1 MSDQTIIFLLSIT
14 ILTLFLIVLY
24 QRYIFNRGIQV
35 EIKRINNKL
44 EEISETDS
52 DEKVMVFTDNP
63 VLMELGGQI
72 NRLLIER
79 QKIRADF
86 KREEI
91 SSKKMLANISHDIK
105 TPLTVILGYLEIMRL
120 NNSDDEMVKKV
131 ETKAKQVMNLINQ
144 FFTLAKLESG
154 DTNINLCKININEV
168 CRENVLEF
176 YDILL
181 QKEFEVDLYIPE
193 ISTYV
198 QGDKDA
204 LQRILYNLLSN
215 AIRYGG
221 AGKYLGVFLRQDK
234 NSVYIDVVD
243 KGKGIEQEFI
253 SNVFDRLYTMED
265 SRNREIQG
273 NGLGLTIAK
282 NLAKSLGGDIFL
294 SSIPNF
300 KTTFTVKL
308 KKINY

>member
-1 MSDQTIIFLLSIT
+1 MSDKTIIFFLAVVVCL
-14 ILTLFLIVLY
+14 LFLVVLY
-24 QRYIFNRGIQV
+24 QRFIFGRGIQAK
-35 EIKRINNKL
+35 IKRMNKKL
-44 EEISETDS
+44 EEILETGS

-72 NRLLIER
+72 NRLLIDR

-105 TPLTVILGYLEIMRL
+105 TPLTVILGYLEIMSL
-120 NNSDDEMVKKV
+120 NHADHEMLKKV
-131 ETKAKQVMNLINQ
+131 ETKANQVMNLINQ

-154 DTNINLCKININEV
+154 DTNINLGKVNINEI

-181 QKEFEVDLYIPE
+181 QKDFDVDLFIPE
-193 ISTYV
+193 TAIFV
-198 QGDKDA
+198 QGEKEA

-215 AIRYGG
+215 VIRYGSD
-221 AGKYLGVFLRQDK
+221 GKYLGVFLRQDK
-234 NSVYIDVVD
+234 GNVYIDVVD
-243 KGKGIEQEFI
+243 KGKGIEQEFA

-282 NLAKSLGGDIFL
+282 NLAKQLEGDIFL
-294 SSIPNF
+294 NSIPNV
-300 KTTFTVKL
+300 KTTFTVSL
-308 KKINY
+308 KKITY

>member
-1 MSDQTIIFLLSIT
+1 MSDKTIIFFLAVVVCL
-14 ILTLFLIVLY
+14 LFLVVLY
-24 QRYIFNRGIQV
+24 QRFIFGRGIQAK
-35 EIKRINNKL
+35 IKRMNKKL
-44 EEISETDS
+44 EEILETGS

-72 NRLLIER
+72 NRLLIDR

-105 TPLTVILGYLEIMRL
+105 TPLTVILGYLEIMSL
-120 NNSDDEMVKKV
+120 NHADNEMLKKV
-131 ETKAKQVMNLINQ
+131 ETKANQVMNLINQ

-154 DTNINLCKININEV
+154 DTNINLGKVNINEI
-168 CRENVLEF
+168 CRENILEF

-181 QKEFEVDLYIPE
+181 QKDFDVDLFIPE
-193 ISTYV
+193 TAIFV
-198 QGDKDA
+198 QGEKEA

-215 AIRYGG
+215 VIRYGSD
-221 AGKYLGVFLRQDK
+221 GKYLGVFLRQDK
-234 NSVYIDVVD
+234 GNVYIDVVD
-243 KGKGIEQEFI
+243 KGKGIEQEFA

-282 NLAKSLGGDIFL
+282 NLAKQLEGDIFL
-294 SSIPNF
+294 NSIPNV
-300 KTTFTVKL
+300 KTTFTVSL
-308 KKINY
+308 KKITY

>member
-1 MSDQTIIFLLSIT
+1 MSEKTIIFFLAVVVCL
-14 ILTLFLIVLY
+14 LFLVVLY
-24 QRYIFNRGIQV
+24 QRFIFGRGIQAK
-35 EIKRINNKL
+35 IRRINKKL
-44 EEISETDS
+44 EEILETGS

-72 NRLLIER
+72 NRLLIDR

-105 TPLTVILGYLEIMRL
+105 TPLTVILGYLEIMSL
-120 NNSDDEMVKKV
+120 NHADNEMLKKV
-131 ETKAKQVMNLINQ
+131 ETKANQVMNLINQ

-154 DTNINLCKININEV
+154 DTNINLGKVNINEI

-181 QKEFEVDLYIPE
+181 QKDFDVDLFIPE
-193 ISTYV
+193 TAIFV
-198 QGDKDA
+198 QGEKEA

-215 AIRYGG
+215 VIRYGSD
-221 AGKYLGVFLRQDK
+221 GKYLGVFLRQDK
-234 NSVYIDVVD
+234 GNVYIDVVD
-243 KGKGIEQEFI
+243 KGKGIEQEFA

-282 NLAKSLGGDIFL
+282 NLTKQLEGDLFL
-294 SSIPNF
+294 NSIPNV

-308 KKINY
+308 KKITY

>member
-1 MSDQTIIFLLSIT
+1 MSDKTIIF
-14 ILTLFLIVLY
+14 FLIVIISILALVVLY
-24 QRYIFNRGIQV
+24 QQFVFTRGIQAK
-35 EIKRINNKL
+35 IKQIDEKL
-44 EEISETDS
+44 EEILETDS
-52 DEKVMVFTDNP
+52 DEKIMIFTENP
-63 VLMELGGQI
+63 VLMNLGAQI
-72 NRLLIER
+72 NCLLIER
-79 QKIRADF
+79 QKIKANF
-86 KREEI
+86 KKEQI

-120 NNSDDEMVKKV
+120 NHEDEMLRKV
-131 ETKAKQVMNLINQ
+131 EEKAKQVMNLINQ

-154 DTNINLCKININEV
+154 DTDVKLCKIDINEV
-168 CRENVLEF
+168 CRENILGF

-181 QKEFEVDLYIPE
+181 QKEFEVDLSIPE
-193 ISTYV
+193 TPIFV

-215 AIRYGG
+215 VMRYGLDG
-221 AGKYLGVFLRQDK
+221 NYLGIFIREDK
-234 NSVYIDVVD
+234 RNVYIDVVD

-253 SNVFDRLYTMED
+253 ANVFDRLYTMED

-282 NLAKSLGGDIFL
+282 NLAERLGGDIYL
-294 SSIPNF
+294 NSIPNV
-300 KTTFTVKL
+300 KTTFSLKL

>member
-1 MSDQTIIFLLSIT
+1 MSDKTIIFFLAVVVCI
-14 ILTLFLIVLY
+14 LFLVVLY
-24 QRYIFNRGIQV
+24 QRFIFGRGIQAK
-35 EIKRINNKL
+35 IKRMNKKL
-44 EEISETDS
+44 EEILETGS

-72 NRLLIER
+72 NRLLIDR

-105 TPLTVILGYLEIMRL
+105 TPLTVILGYLEIMSL
-120 NNSDDEMVKKV
+120 NHADNEMLKKV
-131 ETKAKQVMNLINQ
+131 ETKANQVMNLINQ

-154 DTNINLCKININEV
+154 DTNINLGKVNINEI

-181 QKEFEVDLYIPE
+181 QKDFDVDLFIPE
-193 ISTYV
+193 TAIFV
-198 QGDKDA
+198 QGEKEA

-215 AIRYGG
+215 VIRYGSD
-221 AGKYLGVFLRQDK
+221 GKYLGVFLRQDK
-234 NSVYIDVVD
+234 GNVYIDVVD
-243 KGKGIEQEFI
+243 KGKGIEQEFA

-282 NLAKSLGGDIFL
+282 NLAKQLEGDIFL
-294 SSIPNF
+294 NSIPNV
-300 KTTFTVKL
+300 KTTFTVSL
-308 KKINY
+308 KKITY

>member
-1 MSDQTIIFLLSIT
+1 MSDKTIIFFLAVVVCI
-14 ILTLFLIVLY
+14 LFLVVLY
-24 QRYIFNRGIQV
+24 QRFIFGRGIQAK
-35 EIKRINNKL
+35 IKRMNKKL
-44 EEISETDS
+44 EEILETGS

-72 NRLLIER
+72 NRLLIDR

-120 NNSDDEMVKKV
+120 NHADNEMLKKV
-131 ETKAKQVMNLINQ
+131 ETKANQVMNLINQ

-154 DTNINLCKININEV
+154 DTNINLGKVNINEI

-181 QKEFEVDLYIPE
+181 QKDFDVDLFIPE
-193 ISTYV
+193 TAIFV
-198 QGDKDA
+198 QGEKEA

-215 AIRYGG
+215 VIRYGSD
-221 AGKYLGVFLRQDK
+221 GKYLGVFLRQDK
-234 NSVYIDVVD
+234 GNVYIDVVD
-243 KGKGIEQEFI
+243 KGKGIEQEFA

-282 NLAKSLGGDIFL
+282 NLAKQLEGDIFL
-294 SSIPNF
+294 NSIPNV
-300 KTTFTVKL
+300 KTTFTVSL
-308 KKINY
+308 KKITY

>member
-1 MSDQTIIFLLSIT
+1 MSDKTIIFFLAVVVCL
-14 ILTLFLIVLY
+14 LFLVVLY
-24 QRYIFNRGIQV
+24 QRFIFGRGIQAK
-35 EIKRINNKL
+35 IRRINKKL
-44 EEISETDS
+44 EEILETGS
-52 DEKVMVFTDNP
+52 DEKIMVFTDNP

-72 NRLLIER
+72 NRLLIDR

-120 NNSDDEMVKKV
+120 NHTDNEMLKKA
-131 ETKAKQVMNLINQ
+131 ETKANQVMNLINQ

-154 DTNINLCKININEV
+154 DTNINLGKVNINEI

-181 QKEFEVDLYIPE
+181 QKDFDVDLFIPE
-193 ISTYV
+193 TAIFV
-198 QGDKDA
+198 QGEKEA

-215 AIRYGG
+215 VIRYGSD
-221 AGKYLGVFLRQDK
+221 GKYLGVFLRQDK
-234 NSVYIDVVD
+234 GNVYIDVVD
-243 KGKGIEQEFI
+243 KGKGIEQEFA

-282 NLAKSLGGDIFL
+282 NLAKQLEGDIFL
-294 SSIPNF
+294 DSIPNV
-300 KTTFTVKL
+300 KTTFTVSL
-308 KKINY
+308 KKITY

>member
-1 MSDQTIIFLLSIT
+1 MSDKTIIFFLAVVVCI
-14 ILTLFLIVLY
+14 LFLVVLY
-24 QRYIFNRGIQV
+24 QRFIFGRGIQAK
-35 EIKRINNKL
+35 IRRINKKL
-44 EEISETDS
+44 EEILETGS

-72 NRLLIER
+72 NRLLIDR

-105 TPLTVILGYLEIMRL
+105 TPLTVILGYLEIMSL
-120 NNSDDEMVKKV
+120 NHADNEMLKKV
-131 ETKAKQVMNLINQ
+131 ETKANQVMNLINQ

-154 DTNINLCKININEV
+154 DTNINLGKVNINEI

-181 QKEFEVDLYIPE
+181 QKDFDVDLFIPE
-193 ISTYV
+193 TAIFV
-198 QGDKDA
+198 QGEKEA

-215 AIRYGG
+215 VIRYGSD
-221 AGKYLGVFLRQDK
+221 GKYLGVFLRQDK
-234 NSVYIDVVD
+234 GNVYIDVVD
-243 KGKGIEQEFI
+243 KGKGIEQEFA

-282 NLAKSLGGDIFL
+282 NLAKQLEGDIFL
-294 SSIPNF
+294 NSIPNV
-300 KTTFTVKL
+300 KTTFTVSL
-308 KKINY
+308 KKITY

>member
-1 MSDQTIIFLLSIT
+1 MSDKTIIFFLAVVVCI
-14 ILTLFLIVLY
+14 LFLVVLY
-24 QRYIFNRGIQV
+24 QRFIFGRGIQAK
-35 EIKRINNKL
+35 IRRINKKL
-44 EEISETDS
+44 EEILETGS
-52 DEKVMVFTDNP
+52 DEKVMIFTDNP

-72 NRLLIER
+72 NRLLIDR

-105 TPLTVILGYLEIMRL
+105 TPLKVILCYLEIMRL
-120 NNSDDEMVKKV
+120 NHADNEMLKKV
-131 ETKAKQVMNLINQ
+131 ETKANQVMNLINQ

-154 DTNINLCKININEV
+154 DTNINLGKVNINEI

-181 QKEFEVDLYIPE
+181 QKDFDVDLFIPE
-193 ISTYV
+193 TAIFV
-198 QGDKDA
+198 QGEKEA

-215 AIRYGG
+215 VIRYGSD
-221 AGKYLGVFLRQDK
+221 GKYLGVFLRQDK
-234 NSVYIDVVD
+234 SNVYIDVVD
-243 KGKGIEQEFI
+243 KGKGIEQEFA

-282 NLAKSLGGDIFL
+282 NLTKQLEGDIFL
-294 SSIPNF
+294 NSIPNV

-308 KKINY
+308 KKITY

>member
-1 MSDQTIIFLLSIT
+1 MSDKTIIFFLAVVVCL
-14 ILTLFLIVLY
+14 LFLVVLY
-24 QRYIFNRGIQV
+24 QRFIFGRGIQAK
-35 EIKRINNKL
+35 IRRINKKL
-44 EEISETDS
+44 EEILETGS
-52 DEKVMVFTDNP
+52 DEKVMIFTDNP

-72 NRLLIER
+72 NRLLIDR

-120 NNSDDEMVKKV
+120 NHADNEMLKKV
-131 ETKAKQVMNLINQ
+131 ETKANQVMNLINQ

-154 DTNINLCKININEV
+154 DTNINLGKVNINEI

-181 QKEFEVDLYIPE
+181 QKDFDVDLFIPE
-193 ISTYV
+193 TAIFV
-198 QGDKDA
+198 QGEKEA

-215 AIRYGG
+215 VIRYGSD
-221 AGKYLGVFLRQDK
+221 GKYLGVFLRQDK
-234 NSVYIDVVD
+234 GNVYIDVVD
-243 KGKGIEQEFI
+243 KGKGIEQEFA
-253 SNVFDRLYTMED
+253 SNVFDRLYTIED

-282 NLAKSLGGDIFL
+282 NLAKQLEGDIFL
-294 SSIPNF
+294 DSIPNV
-300 KTTFTVKL
+300 KTTFTVSL
-308 KKINY
+308 KKITY

>member
-1 MSDQTIIFLLSIT
+1 MSDKTIIFLLT
-14 ILTLFLIVLY
+14 IMVLLLFLIVLY
-24 QRYIFNRGIQV
+24 QRFIFNRGIQAK
-35 EIKRINNKL
+35 IKQINRKL
-44 EEISETDS
+44 EEISETGS
-52 DEKVMVFTDNP
+52 DEKVMIFTDNP

-79 QKIRADF
+79 QKIKADF

-91 SSKKMLANISHDIK
+91 SSKKMLSNISHDIK
-105 TPLTVILGYLEIMRL
+105 TPLTVILGYLEIIRL
-120 NNSDDEMVKKV
+120 NNSDDEMIKKV

-154 DTNINLCKININEV
+154 DANINLCKININEV

-181 QKEFEVDLYIPE
+181 QKEFKVDLYIPE
-193 ISTYV
+193 TSTFV

-215 AIRYGG
+215 VIRYG
-221 AGKYLGVFLRQDK
+221 ADGKYLGVFLRQDK
-234 NSVYIDVVD
+234 NSVYIDVID
-243 KGKGIEQEFI
+243 KGKGIKQEFI

-294 SSIPNF
+294 SSIPNV

-308 KKINY
+308 KKISY